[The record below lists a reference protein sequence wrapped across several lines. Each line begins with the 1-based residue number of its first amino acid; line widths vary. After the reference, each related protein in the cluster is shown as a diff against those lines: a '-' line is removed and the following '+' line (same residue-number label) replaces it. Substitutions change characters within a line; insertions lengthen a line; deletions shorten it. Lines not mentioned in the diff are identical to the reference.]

1 MNTILYFF
9 ENVPA
14 WGDLLTSLRQHQ
26 DAVMLGTMCAFFFA
40 GFVQGLF
47 DSMNDATED

>member
-9 ENVPA
+9 ESAPA
-14 WGDLLTSLRQHQ
+14 WGDLLTNLRQHQ
-26 DAVMLGTMCAFFFA
+26 DVVMLATMGAFFFA

>member
-9 ENVPA
+9 ENLPEM
-14 WGDLLTSLRQHQ
+14 GDLLTSLRQHQ
-26 DAVMLGTMCAFFFA
+26 DVVMLATMAMFFFA